1 MSIAQHQSINQQTAS
16 VSPRWL
22 CIAMPFDVLIFAALF
37 SFSFHAWDWMWYS
50 VPLLFALS
58 ILRVTF
64 PLYLATVLGMSGGVF
79 WSFGS
84 SFLRELSKPH
94 STIGLVTVVVVGGI
108 VSLGLLYLTL
118 QLIGGGL
125 ISPEPV
131 AISPQE
137 PETVQPTEPAIEK
150 SDTDNPYR
158 TLGIN
163 PDATQNEIRAA
174 YLKEIQL
181 YHPDRVA
188 LLGPDLKQLAHERSV
203 QIQRAYE
210 TLRSA

>member
-1 MSIAQHQSINQQTAS
+1 MSMAQHQSINQQTAS

-37 SFSFHAWDWMWYS
+37 SFSFHVWDWMWYS

-64 PLYLATVLGMSGGVF
+64 PVYLVTVFGMSGGIF

-94 STIGLVTVVVVGGI
+94 STIGLVTVVIVGGI

-118 QLIGGGL
+118 RLIGGGL

-131 AISPQE
+131 AIAPQE
-137 PETVQPTEPAIEK
+137 PEAAQSTEPSIET

-203 QIQRAYE
+203 QILRAYE